1 MAAAKRYAAPKAMLC
16 RGMDASPD
24 TAKRRE
30 SAAKLAEKTA
40 HNGTIAD
47 VDTAAVIYN
56 TVRENYPEDILEFL
70 LAAVFAAGIER
81 GREREKDRQRR
92 ERRKAAA
99 GIS

>member
-1 MAAAKRYAAPKAMLC
+1 MLC

-30 SAAKLAEKTA
+30 SAAKLAEKSA
-40 HNGTIAD
+40 HNGTMAD

-56 TVRENYPEDILEFL
+56 TVREKYPDDILEFL
-70 LAAVFAAGIER
+70 IAAVYSAGIER

-92 ERRKAAA
+92 ARAKKA
-99 GIS
+99 

>member
-1 MAAAKRYAAPKAMLC
+1 MERYATVPARLC
-16 RGMDASPD
+16 RGMDGYPE

-40 HNGTIAD
+40 HNGTMAD

-56 TVRENYPEDILEFL
+56 TVREKYPEEILEFL